1 MQGRVVGSG
10 KTVVA
15 KAGPAKVRHFG
26 KGNTGAIA
34 AQPLVGATHGSKAAL
49 VRSLLTV
56 TLIAGSL
63 SGALIGSGVDL
74 HKVGLPHAVTPAEAA
89 TEIRMPRPNIHLVAL
104 SDDLEKAT
112 LRASAS
118 FAPVHDLD
126 TDLGSSGVDRV
137 SYDYLLSQ
145 SSTGDPNDI
154 LEFGPMKIRRHLV
167 QTIVKAAQAVQTD
180 PVLLMA
186 VADKESSFVT
196 AVQAKTSS
204 ATGLYQFIERTWLGV
219 VRDFGAK
226 YGLEKEAALI
236 TSDANDRPVIT
247 DPAERAR
254 VLELRRDP
262 YLSALM
268 AGEML
273 KRDAA
278 RIALRI
284 GRELTL
290 GEVYLAHFLGPDDAE
305 EFLANVVNKPAAAA
319 AALLPGPARANR
331 SIFFAAGRFVGRGRH
346 RKPLSLSVA
355 QVHEKFEAMMS
366 TRGTRYQNVRQV
378 SGIMAYADADAGL
391 VTQ

>member
-1 MQGRVVGSG
+1 MQGRTVGSSRTITG
-10 KTVVA
+10 KP
-15 KAGPAKVRHFG
+15 GRFG
-26 KGNTGAIA
+26 SGSTDVIS
-34 AQPLVGATHGSKAAL
+34 AQPQLGRAHGSRPAL
-49 VRSLLTV
+49 FRSLLTV
-56 TLIAGSL
+56 SLIAGGL
-63 SGALIGSGVDL
+63 SAALIGSGIDL
-74 HKVGLPHAVTPAEAA
+74 GKVGLSPAVSTAEAA
-89 TEIRMPRPNIHLVAL
+89 TEIALPRPRIHTVAVP
-104 SDDLEKAT
+104 DALERT
-112 LRASAS
+112 PLRAAAS
-118 FAPVHDLD
+118 FAAVHDLD
-126 TDLGSSGVDRV
+126 TDLGSNGVDRV
-137 SYDYLLSQ
+137 SYDFLLSE
-145 SSTGDPNDI
+145 SSGGDPNDI

-167 QTIVKAAQAVQTD
+167 QTIVRAAQAVQTD

-226 YGLEKEAALI
+226 YGLEKEAALVAA
-236 TSDANDRPVIT
+236 DASDRPAIN

-254 VLELRRDP
+254 VLEMRRDP

-278 RIALRI
+278 RIAQRI
-284 GRELTL
+284 GRELSL

-319 AALLPGPARANR
+319 ASLLPGPARANR
-331 SIFFAAGRFVGRGRH
+331 AIFFAAGRFVGRGRH

-366 TRGTRYQNVRQV
+366 TRGSRYQNVRAV
-378 SGIMAYADADAGL
+378 SGIMAYADSDAAAAL
-391 VTQ
+391 Q

>member
-1 MQGRVVGSG
+1 MQGRTVGSPRNVTG
-10 KTVVA
+10 QQ
-15 KAGPAKVRHFG
+15 GRFG
-26 KGNTGAIA
+26 SGRADAIT
-34 AQPLVGATHGSKAAL
+34 AQPMLGRAHGSVPAL
-49 VRSLLTV
+49 ARSVLTIS
-56 TLIAGSL
+56 LIAGGL
-63 SGALIGSGVDL
+63 SAALIGSGVDL
-74 HKVGLPHAVTPAEAA
+74 GKVGLSQAVSSAQAA
-89 TEIRMPRPNIHLVAL
+89 TEPPMPRPRIHTVAL
-104 SDDLEKAT
+104 SEELERT
-112 LRASAS
+112 PLRASAS
-118 FAPVHDLD
+118 FAAVHDLD
-126 TDLGSSGVDRV
+126 TAVGSNGVDRV
-137 SYDYLLSQ
+137 SYDFLLSE
-145 SSTGDPNDI
+145 SAGGDPNDI

-167 QTIVKAAQAVQTD
+167 QTIVRAAQAVQTD

-226 YGLEKEAALI
+226 YGLEKEAALV
-236 TSDANDRPVIT
+236 TADANDRPAIT
-247 DPAERAR
+247 DAAERAR

-273 KRDAA
+273 KRDAG
-278 RIALRI
+278 RIAQRI

-290 GEVYLAHFLGPDDAE
+290 GEVYLAHFLGADDAG

-319 AALLPGPARANR
+319 AVLLPGPARANR

-346 RKPLSLSVA
+346 RKPASLSVA

-366 TRGTRYQNVRQV
+366 TRGTRYQNVQAV
-378 SGIMAYADADAGL
+378 SGIMAYADAATG
-391 VTQ
+391 VATQ

>member
-1 MQGRVVGSG
+1 MQGRTVGSPRTTTG
-10 KTVVA
+10 KQ
-15 KAGPAKVRHFG
+15 GHFG
-26 KGNTGAIA
+26 AGHADVIA
-34 AQPLVGATHGSKAAL
+34 AQPMLGRAHGSRPAL
-49 VRSLLTV
+49 FRSLMTV
-56 TLIAGSL
+56 SLIAGGL
-63 SGALIGSGVDL
+63 SAALIGSGVDL
-74 HKVGLPHAVTPAEAA
+74 GKVGLSPAVSTAQAA
-89 TEIRMPRPNIHLVAL
+89 TELSMPRPRIHTVAL
-104 SDDLEKAT
+104 NDTLEQT
-112 LRASAS
+112 PLRAAAS

-126 TDLGSSGVDRV
+126 TDIGSNTVDRV
-137 SYDYLLSQ
+137 SYDFLLSE
-145 SSTGDPNDI
+145 SSGGDPNDI

-167 QTIVKAAQAVQTD
+167 QTIVRAAQAVQTD

-226 YGLEKEAALI
+226 YGLEKEAGLI
-236 TSDANDRPVIT
+236 ASDANDRPVIT

-254 VLELRRDP
+254 VLEMRRDP

-273 KRDAA
+273 KRDAG

-284 GRELTL
+284 GRELSL

-305 EFLANVVNKPAAAA
+305 AFLAKVVDKPKAAAA
-319 AALLPGPARANR
+319 QLLPGPARANR
-331 SIFFAAGRFVGRGRH
+331 SIFFAAGRGR
-346 RKPLSLSVA
+346 RKAASLSVA

-366 TRGTRYQNVRQV
+366 ARGARYRDVRAV
-378 SGIMAYADADAGL
+378 SGVMAYAAAD
-391 VTQ
+391 

>member
-1 MQGRVVGSG
+1 MQGRTVGSSRTTTG
-10 KTVVA
+10 KTGA
-15 KAGPAKVRHFG
+15 RPGHFG
-26 KGNTGAIA
+26 SGNADVIA
-34 AQPLVGATHGSKAAL
+34 AQPMVGRAHGSRPAL
-49 VRSLLTV
+49 FRSLLTV
-56 TLIAGSL
+56 SLIAGGISA
-63 SGALIGSGVDL
+63 ALIGSGVDL
-74 HKVGLPHAVTPAEAA
+74 GKVGLSPAVSPAEAA
-89 TEIRMPRPNIHLVAL
+89 TEIAMPRPHIHTVAL
-104 SDDLEKAT
+104 SDQPEQT
-112 LRASAS
+112 PLRAAAS

-126 TDLGSSGVDRV
+126 TEIGSNTVDRV
-137 SYDYLLSQ
+137 SYDFLLSE
-145 SSTGDPNDI
+145 SSSGDPNDI
-154 LEFGPMKIRRHLV
+154 LEFGPMKIRRHIV
-167 QTIVKAAQAVQTD
+167 QTIVRAAQAVQTD

-226 YGLEKEAALI
+226 YGLEKEAAMI

-254 VLELRRDP
+254 VLEMRRDP

-278 RIALRI
+278 RIAQRI

-290 GEVYLAHFLGPDDAE
+290 GEIYLAHFLGPDDAE

-355 QVHEKFEAMMS
+355 QVHEKFEAIMS
-366 TRGTRYQNVRQV
+366 TRGTRYQNVRAV
-378 SGIMAYADADAGL
+378 SGIMAYADAEAGTA
-391 VTQ
+391 TQ

>member
-1 MQGRVVGSG
+1 MQGRTVGSPRNVTG
-10 KTVVA
+10 KQ
-15 KAGPAKVRHFG
+15 GRFG
-26 KGNTGAIA
+26 SGRADAIT
-34 AQPLVGATHGSKAAL
+34 AQPMLGRAHGSVPAL
-49 VRSLLTV
+49 ARSVLTIS
-56 TLIAGSL
+56 LIAGGL
-63 SGALIGSGVDL
+63 SAALIGSGVDL
-74 HKVGLPHAVTPAEAA
+74 GKVGLSQAVSSAQAA
-89 TEIRMPRPNIHLVAL
+89 TEPPMPRPRIHTVAL
-104 SDDLEKAT
+104 SEELERT
-112 LRASAS
+112 PLRASAS
-118 FAPVHDLD
+118 FAAVHDLD
-126 TDLGSSGVDRV
+126 TAVGSNGVDRV
-137 SYDYLLSQ
+137 SYDFLLSE
-145 SSTGDPNDI
+145 SAGGDPNDI

-167 QTIVKAAQAVQTD
+167 QTIVRAAQAVQTD

-226 YGLEKEAALI
+226 YGLEKEAALV
-236 TSDANDRPVIT
+236 TADANDRPAIT
-247 DPAERAR
+247 DAAERAR

-273 KRDAA
+273 KRDAG
-278 RIALRI
+278 RIAQRI

-290 GEVYLAHFLGPDDAE
+290 GEVYLAHFLGADDAG

-319 AALLPGPARANR
+319 AVLLPGPARANR

-346 RKPLSLSVA
+346 RQPASLSVA

-366 TRGTRYQNVRQV
+366 TRGTRYQNVQAV
-378 SGIMAYADADAGL
+378 SGIMAYADAATG
-391 VTQ
+391 VATQ

>member
-1 MQGRVVGSG
+1 MQGRTVGSPRNVTSKQG
-10 KTVVA
+10 
-15 KAGPAKVRHFG
+15 RFG
-26 KGNTGAIA
+26 SGRVDAIT
-34 AQPLVGATHGSKAAL
+34 AQPMLGRAHGSVPAL
-49 VRSLLTV
+49 ARSVLTV
-56 TLIAGSL
+56 ALIAGGL
-63 SGALIGSGVDL
+63 SAALIGSGVDL
-74 HKVGLPHAVTPAEAA
+74 GKVGLNQAVSSAQAA
-89 TEIRMPRPNIHLVAL
+89 TELAMPRPRIHTVAL
-104 SDDLEKAT
+104 TEELERT
-112 LRASAS
+112 PLRASAS
-118 FAPVHDLD
+118 FAAVHDLD
-126 TDLGSSGVDRV
+126 TAVGSNGVDRV
-137 SYDYLLSQ
+137 SYDFLLSE
-145 SSTGDPNDI
+145 SAGGDPNDI

-167 QTIVKAAQAVQTD
+167 QTIVRDAQAVQTD

-219 VRDFGAK
+219 VRDFGPR
-226 YGLEKEAALI
+226 YGLEKEAALV

-278 RIALRI
+278 RIAQRI

-290 GEVYLAHFLGPDDAE
+290 GEVYLAHFLGADDAG

-319 AALLPGPARANR
+319 AVLLPGPARANR

-346 RKPLSLSVA
+346 RKPASLSVA
-355 QVHEKFEAMMS
+355 QVHEKFETMMS
-366 TRGTRYQNVRQV
+366 TRGTRYQNVRAV
-378 SGIMAYADADAGL
+378 SGIMAYADAESGIA
-391 VTQ
+391 TQ

>member
-1 MQGRVVGSG
+1 MQGRTVGSSRTTTG
-10 KTVVA
+10 
-15 KAGPAKVRHFG
+15 KAGARPGHFG
-26 KGNTGAIA
+26 SGRADVIA
-34 AQPLVGATHGSKAAL
+34 AQPMLGRAHGSRPAL
-49 VRSLLTV
+49 FRSLLTV
-56 TLIAGSL
+56 SLIAGGISA
-63 SGALIGSGVDL
+63 ALIGSGVDL
-74 HKVGLPHAVTPAEAA
+74 GKVGLSPAVSTAEAA
-89 TEIRMPRPNIHLVAL
+89 TEPAMPRPRIHTVAL
-104 SDDLEKAT
+104 NETLEQT
-112 LRASAS
+112 PLRAAAS

-126 TDLGSSGVDRV
+126 TDIGSNTVDRV
-137 SYDYLLSQ
+137 SYDFLLSE
-145 SSTGDPNDI
+145 SSGGDPNDI

-167 QTIVKAAQAVQTD
+167 QTIVRAAQAVQTD

-226 YGLEKEAALI
+226 YGLEKEAGLI
-236 TSDANDRPVIT
+236 ASDANDRPVIT

-254 VLELRRDP
+254 VLEMRRDP

-305 EFLANVVNKPAAAA
+305 DFLATVVDTPKAAAA
-319 AALLPGPARANR
+319 QMLRGPARANKT
-331 SIFFAAGRFVGRGRH
+331 IFFAAQRGR
-346 RKPLSLSVA
+346 
-355 QVHEKFEAMMS
+355 
-366 TRGTRYQNVRQV
+366 
-378 SGIMAYADADAGL
+378 
-391 VTQ
+391 

>member
-1 MQGRVVGSG
+1 MQGRTVGSPRNVTG
-10 KTVVA
+10 QQ
-15 KAGPAKVRHFG
+15 GRFG
-26 KGNTGAIA
+26 SGRADAIT
-34 AQPLVGATHGSKAAL
+34 AQPMLGRAHGSVPAL
-49 VRSLLTV
+49 ARSVLTIS
-56 TLIAGSL
+56 LIAGGL
-63 SGALIGSGVDL
+63 SAALIGSGVDL
-74 HKVGLPHAVTPAEAA
+74 GKVGLSQAVSSAQAA
-89 TEIRMPRPNIHLVAL
+89 TEPPMPRPRIHTVAL
-104 SDDLEKAT
+104 SEELERT
-112 LRASAS
+112 PLRASAS
-118 FAPVHDLD
+118 FAAVHDLD
-126 TDLGSSGVDRV
+126 TAVGSNGVDRV
-137 SYDYLLSQ
+137 SYDFLLSE
-145 SSTGDPNDI
+145 SAGGDPNDI

-167 QTIVKAAQAVQTD
+167 QTIVRAAQAVQTD

-226 YGLEKEAALI
+226 YGLEKEAALV
-236 TSDANDRPVIT
+236 TADPNDRPAIT
-247 DPAERAR
+247 DAAERAR

-273 KRDAA
+273 KRDAG
-278 RIALRI
+278 RIAQRI

-290 GEVYLAHFLGPDDAE
+290 GEVYLAHFLGADDAG

-319 AALLPGPARANR
+319 AVLLPGPARANR

-346 RKPLSLSVA
+346 RKPASLSVA

-366 TRGTRYQNVRQV
+366 TRGTRYQNVQAV
-378 SGIMAYADADAGL
+378 SGIMAYADAATG
-391 VTQ
+391 VATQ

>member
-1 MQGRVVGSG
+1 MQGRTVGSPRNVTG
-10 KTVVA
+10 QQ
-15 KAGPAKVRHFG
+15 GRFG
-26 KGNTGAIA
+26 SGRADAIT
-34 AQPLVGATHGSKAAL
+34 AQPMLGRAHGSVPAL
-49 VRSLLTV
+49 ARSVLTIS
-56 TLIAGSL
+56 LIAGGL
-63 SGALIGSGVDL
+63 SAALIGSGVDL
-74 HKVGLPHAVTPAEAA
+74 GKVGLSQAVSSAQAA
-89 TEIRMPRPNIHLVAL
+89 TEPPMPRPRIHTVAL
-104 SDDLEKAT
+104 SEELERT
-112 LRASAS
+112 PLRASAS
-118 FAPVHDLD
+118 FAAVHDLD
-126 TDLGSSGVDRV
+126 TAVGSNGVDRV
-137 SYDYLLSQ
+137 SYDFLLSE
-145 SSTGDPNDI
+145 SAGGDPNDI

-167 QTIVKAAQAVQTD
+167 QTIVRAAQAVQTD

-226 YGLEKEAALI
+226 YGLEKEAALV
-236 TSDANDRPVIT
+236 TADANDRPAIT
-247 DPAERAR
+247 DTAERAR

-273 KRDAA
+273 KRDAG
-278 RIALRI
+278 RIAQRI

-290 GEVYLAHFLGPDDAE
+290 GEVYLAHFLGADDAG

-319 AALLPGPARANR
+319 AVLLPGPARANR

-346 RKPLSLSVA
+346 RKPASLSVA

-366 TRGTRYQNVRQV
+366 TRGTRYQNVQAV
-378 SGIMAYADADAGL
+378 SGIMAYADAATG
-391 VTQ
+391 VATQ